1 MKWPWRA
8 KPGTDGKGGAGAGAA
23 GEPASGEESFAETIQ
38 RRIEEG
44 ARAAEAAER
53 HGHRRMIEHWGEGVL
68 GWRDWLSR
76 SPVGVDLLHWW
87 HDEPELT
94 ALVGE
99 ERYLERLGELLS
111 QAAARDVAAMGLGC
125 TRRVDRACRFAEI
138 CSQDPVLAPGEE
150 LASHRHG
157 GVAGACSSFID
168 CHTPHEIDV
177 TFAHGD
183 RHRSVLL
190 FRDHPGK
197 ALLWVDG
204 VRVGEGHWL
213 DKGGWWVAERF
224 FVIRIGGPDDH
235 PEQGPAPIG
244 TSSTTSSRCWS
255 TTRNGA
261 PPASSSRSTPRAGPT
276 PSWPCGTGPPP
287 CTRPGRTG
295 TPTAPPTGCSP
306 SGNRRTARTRP
317 ESPPGAGRL

>member
-23 GEPASGEESFAETIQ
+23 GGPASGEESFAETVQ
-38 RRIEEG
+38 RRIEED
-44 ARAAEAAER
+44 ARAAEAAVR

-244 TSSTTSSRCWS
+244 SQLYNIVSLLVHDAERG
-255 TTRNGA
+255 TTRILVPEHTESWTDPVLAVRDGT
-261 PPASSSRSTPRAGPT
+261 ASVYPTREDRDADVTPDRVFPVGEPEAGPD
-276 PSWPCGTGPPP
+276 P
-287 CTRPGRTG
+287 
-295 TPTAPPTGCSP
+295 A
-306 SGNRRTARTRP
+306 
-317 ESPPGAGRL
+317 